1 MKYFSCIPLA
11 IFIVSVALQVYWHIQ
26 EIKIP
31 QKNKLKIKI
40 NRYICI
46 FAMSMFCLSLY
57 FLTIFFYTFS
67 WTEKELIS
75 CFQNWGIFKIIFQ
88 ILVGSCVA
96 IHLLSLLS
104 SLIVTFFE
112 NKLSFEPSDSINCDI
127 ALWTF
132 AGIINVGFYIG
143 YWDMLSV

>member
-1 MKYFSCIPLA
+1 MKYFICIPLV

-46 FAMSMFCLSLY
+46 FAMSMFFLSFC
-57 FLTIFFYTFS
+57 FLIIFSYTFS
-67 WTEKELIS
+67 WIEKEVIS

-96 IHLLSLLS
+96 IHLLSLLPLFVIS
-104 SLIVTFFE
+104 FFE
-112 NKLSFEPSDSINCDI
+112 NKLSLEQYNSIISDI
-127 ALWTF
+127 AVCLF
-132 AGIINVGFYIG
+132 SGFINVGLYIG

>member
-1 MKYFSCIPLA
+1 MKYFICIPLA
-11 IFIVSVALQVYWHIQ
+11 VFIVSVALQVYWHIQ

-40 NRYICI
+40 NRYIYI
-46 FAMSMFCLSLY
+46 FAMSMFFLSFC
-57 FLTIFFYTFS
+57 FLIIFFYTFS

-112 NKLSFEPSDSINCDI
+112 NKLSFEPSDSITFDI
-127 ALWTF
+127 ALWMI